1 VTAIKE
7 SADAVAVELTSSSER
22 PPQTLTANYLVGRD
36 GARSFVRRVIQWL
49 SRRQA
54 QGVLLP
60 PDHYV
65 FALLRTNED
74 LPKAL
79 GVLEQHLIPS
89 PCVKPECGK

>member
-1 VTAIKE
+1 M
-7 SADAVAVELTSSSER
+7 ELTRSSER

-89 PCVKPECGK
+89 PCVKPVCGK

>member
-1 VTAIKE
+1 MTAIKE

>member
-1 VTAIKE
+1 M
-7 SADAVAVELTSSSER
+7 ELTRSSER
-22 PPQTLTANYLVGRD
+22 PPQTLIANYLIGCD